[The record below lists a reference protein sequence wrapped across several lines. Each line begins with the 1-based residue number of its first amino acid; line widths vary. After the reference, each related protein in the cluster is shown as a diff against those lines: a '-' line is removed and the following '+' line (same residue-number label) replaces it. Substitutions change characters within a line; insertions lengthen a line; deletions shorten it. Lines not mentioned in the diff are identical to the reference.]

1 MVNRSSLNAF
11 LVLAGVFVGGLGTGV
26 ATTLAWSHH
35 RLIGFMEHEGSHR
48 NDLRVRALQRALDLT
63 NEQRG
68 TIAAI
73 LEGQMPE
80 RRRLMGEMMQNCG
93 EPVRAYKT
101 KVDAQIRA
109 VLNPQQQK
117 RFDQLA
123 ERQGERLFLGPR
135 HGVPGK

>member
-1 MVNRSSLNAF
+1 MVNRSNLRAF
-11 LVLAGVFVGGLGTGV
+11 LVLAGVFVGGAGTGV

-35 RLIGFMEHEGSHR
+35 RFIGLMEHEGSHR
-48 NDLRVRALQRALDLT
+48 NDLRVRALQHALDLT
-63 NEQRG
+63 NQQRG

-73 LEGQMPE
+73 LERQMPE
-80 RRRLMGEMMQNCG
+80 RRRLMGEMMQTCG
-93 EPVRAYKT
+93 EPMRAYKA
-101 KVDAQIRA
+101 KLDAEIRA

-135 HGVPGK
+135 HGPPGQ